1 MPDRAVRQEVIPHVK
16 RIVVKLGTQL
26 ITCADGSIDLD
37 FLSAIADQ
45 IQSLRVRGIEVT
57 LVSSGAIGAGLA
69 QMGYTARP
77 TDIAELQAA
86 AAVGQR
92 GLMMAM
98 HAAFIRHG
106 VEVGQLLLTQSDI
119 DDRQRFLNIRNCIA
133 RLHAAN
139 CMPVINE
146 NDSVAVDEIRFGDN
160 DVLASLV
167 TNVLRADLLVLLSV
181 IDGVMDA
188 DGQVVDGFVSPS
200 DAMKLD
206 RQEKSA
212 RGTGGLQSKVEAA
225 RRVTE
230 AGEIAIIANGRTPD
244 ILPRLLAGERL
255 GSLFLPAQRKLDSR
269 QRWIGLSAR
278 PAGKIIV
285 DAGAER
291 ALIEKGSSLLAIGV
305 TQCAGG
311 FVAGDVVA
319 IVGPGGT
326 EVGRGL
332 VNLSCDELSRVKGLH
347 SDRFGEVLGPVSYH
361 EVIHRDHLVL
371 RQSGA

>member
-1 MPDRAVRQEVIPHVK
+1 MPDQAVRQQLLPKVK
-16 RIVVKLGTQL
+16 RVVVKLGTQL
-26 ITCADGSIDLD
+26 ITRADGSIDIDYLN
-37 FLSAIADQ
+37 SMADQ
-45 IQSLRVRGIEVT
+45 VQVLRERNIEVT

-69 QMGYTARP
+69 QMGYTTRP

-133 RLHAAN
+133 CLHAAH

-167 TNVLRADLLVLLSV
+167 TNLLRADLLILLSV
-181 IDGVMDA
+181 VDGVMDET
-188 DGQVVDGFVSPS
+188 GKVVDGFQSPA
-200 DAMKLD
+200 DALKLD
-206 RQEKSA
+206 KQEKSA

-230 AGEIAIIANGRTPD
+230 AGEIAVIANGRTPD
-244 ILPRLLAGERL
+244 VLQHILTGERI
-255 GSLFLPAQRKLDSR
+255 GSLFLPAEKKLDSR
-269 QRWIGLSAR
+269 QRWIGMSAR
-278 PAGKIIV
+278 PAGKITV
-285 DAGAER
+285 DDGAAR
-291 ALIEKGSSLLAIGV
+291 ALTSKGSSLLAIGV
-305 TQCAGG
+305 TACSGN
-311 FVAGDVVA
+311 FIAGDIVAVVKTNGEE
-319 IVGPGGT
+319 I
-326 EVGRGL
+326 GRGL

-347 SDRFGEVLGPVSYH
+347 SDRFSEVVGPVSYH

-371 RQSGA
+371 RQGER